1 MAEFVR
7 AEILGTK
14 FEYTTRHVC
23 FPLVALGLGPTVTEN
38 IKFVKLTTV
47 TRYVN
52 PQPIGMGSFGL
63 VWYVLTAVALPLLT
77 GS

>member
-23 FPLVALGLGPTVTEN
+23 FLLVALGLGPTAAEK
-38 IKFVKLTTV
+38 IKVVRLTTM
-47 TRYVN
+47 
-52 PQPIGMGSFGL
+52 I
-63 VWYVLTAVALPLLT
+63 
-77 GS
+77 